1 MSAAPRFS
9 LRAAVTDAVSTGR
22 RDELTEAVEGV
33 ETDITPE
40 AVPHPPVRQ
49 RASRGTAEA
58 MQTKR
63 PTTRQGARG
72 VTVWVEPEVYRMIK
86 LVGLDADMTTQD
98 VMMEA
103 INDLLAKKGKGRI
116 ARTR

>member
-9 LRAAVTDAVSTGR
+9 LRAAVTDSVSTGR
-22 RDELTEAVEGV
+22 SDEL
-33 ETDITPE
+33 PE
-40 AVPHPPVRQ
+40 AVKVNPALEATSPPAERR
-49 RASRGTAEA
+49 RAAKAAVAEPA
-58 MQTKR
+58 KTKR
-63 PTTRQGARG
+63 PTTREGARG
-72 VTVWVEPEVYRMIK
+72 ITVWVEPEVYRMIK

-103 INDLLAKKGKGRI
+103 IDDLLAKKGKGRI

>member
-1 MSAAPRFS
+1 MNAAPRFS
-9 LRAAVTDAVSTGR
+9 LRAAVTDSVSTGR
-22 RDELTEAVEGV
+22 REELAEAIEADAAVA
-33 ETDITPE
+33 TAPE
-40 AVPHPPVRQ
+40 AAAPPPARR
-49 RASRGTAEA
+49 RAAKAAKPE
-58 MQTKR
+58 QTKR

-72 VTVWVEPEVYRMIK
+72 ITVWVEPEVYRMIK

-116 ARTR
+116 AKTR

>member
-9 LRAAVTDAVSTGR
+9 LRAAVTDSVSTGR
-22 RDELTEAVEGV
+22 RDEVSEVAEAAAPEAAP
-33 ETDITPE
+33 TPE
-40 AVPHPPVRQ
+40 PRRRAVK
-49 RASRGTAEA
+49 AAAETIR
-58 MQTKR
+58 TKR

-116 ARTR
+116 AKTR

>member
-9 LRAAVTDAVSTGR
+9 LRAAVTDSVSTGR
-22 RDELTEAVEGV
+22 RDEPSQVVE
-33 ETDITPE
+33 PE
-40 AVPHPPVRQ
+40 VAPEPAAPPPRRRV
-49 RASRGTAEA
+49 AKAAAEPVK
-58 MQTKR
+58 TKR
-63 PTTRQGARG
+63 PTTREGARG
-72 VTVWVEPEVYRMIK
+72 ITVWVEPEIYRMIK

-116 ARTR
+116 AKTR

>member
-1 MSAAPRFS
+1 MGTTPRFS
-9 LRAAVTDAVSTGR
+9 LRNAVTDSVSTGR
-22 RDELTEAVEGV
+22 KNEPAPAIEAGAAP
-33 ETDITPE
+33 ET
-40 AVPHPPVRQ
+40 ASPPPARR
-49 RASRGTAEA
+49 RAAKAAAAEPVQA
-58 MQTKR
+58 KR

-72 VTVWVEPEVYRMIK
+72 ITVWVEPEIYRMIK

-116 ARTR
+116 GKTR

>member
-1 MSAAPRFS
+1 MNAAPRFS
-9 LRAAVTDAVSTGR
+9 LRAAVTDSVSTGR
-22 RDELTEAVEGV
+22 RNDAPQAVEAI
-33 ETDITPE
+33 EADTAPE
-40 AVPHPPVRQ
+40 APPPPPRQ
-49 RASRGTAEA
+49 RASKAPAEA
-58 MQTKR
+58 VQTKR

-72 VTVWVEPEVYRMIK
+72 ITVWVEPEVYRMIK

-116 ARTR
+116 AKTR

>member
-9 LRAAVTDAVSTGR
+9 LRAAVTDNVSTGR
-22 RDELTEAVEGV
+22 RDESPVPIEPEDPFDA
-33 ETDITPE
+33 TPT
-40 AVPHPPVRQ
+40 PVSTG
-49 RASRGTAEA
+49 SRLVGDSK
-58 MQTKR
+58 TKR

-103 INDLLAKKGKGRI
+103 ISDLLCKKGKGRI
-116 ARTR
+116 VNNK

>member
-9 LRAAVTDAVSTGR
+9 LRAAVTDSVSTGR
-22 RDELTEAVEGV
+22 RDELPEAVEV
-33 ETDITPE
+33 NPALE
-40 AVPHPPVRQ
+40 ATSPPAARR
-49 RASRGTAEA
+49 RAAKAVVAEPA
-58 MQTKR
+58 KTKR
-63 PTTRQGARG
+63 PTTREGARG
-72 VTVWVEPEVYRMIK
+72 ITVWVEPEVYRMIK

-103 INDLLAKKGKGRI
+103 IDDLLAKKGKGRI